1 MLVHTPVGAHS
12 SRGHTF
18 WIVLTATGEV
28 GGKVNYA
35 LAAVLRESVNLLS
48 LASLSMHLTLR
59 GRGGEE
65 KRVRAALVHKPI
77 GCG

>member
-1 MLVHTPVGAHS
+1 MLVHTLVSAHS
-12 SRGHTF
+12 SHGHTF
-18 WIVLTATGEV
+18 WIVLTATDDA

-35 LAAVLRESVNLLS
+35 LTVVLPESVNLLS
-48 LASLSMHLTLR
+48 PALLSVHLTLR

-65 KRVRAALVHKPI
+65 KRVRAALVHARI